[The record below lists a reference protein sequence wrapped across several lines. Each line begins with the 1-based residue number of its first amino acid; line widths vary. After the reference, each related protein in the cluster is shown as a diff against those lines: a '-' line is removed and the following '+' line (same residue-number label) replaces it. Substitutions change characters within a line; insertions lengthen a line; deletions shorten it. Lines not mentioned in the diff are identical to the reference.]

1 MGVGTVAKS
10 QELEVEVVMVVRR
23 KFSAKNYDH
32 VSEILDGLTN
42 KADRDKVD
50 AIGTFIQPVD
60 QGQEYKND
68 DYESVKFY
76 AILNGNGE
84 K

>member
-10 QELEVEVVMVVRR
+10 RESEVEVVMVVRR
-23 KFSAKNYDH
+23 KFSARDADH
-32 VSEILDGLTN
+32 ISEILDGLTN
-42 KADRDKVD
+42 QAERGKVD
-50 AIGTFIQPVD
+50 AIGTFIQPSVPD
-60 QGQEYKND
+60 AEYNND